1 MSSAFHRAKSSP
13 IQIHIHTHGHTH
25 LHTHKRP
32 LPPVNTLWH
41 RPRITNTHVQLQHDK
56 YAIFCPCQNTQPWH
70 WEHWKHWAPVWRYQ
84 VITGLLP
91 WARPRLKPEEL
102 SDLLWDRQI
111 FTAVSLWF
119 TCFNKKVVDP
129 HYVGLSGR
137 NTEVNKMLVFRKASM
152 VVNDYDD
159 INKTLQNDLHFGT
172 VVKMFFFS
180 FNFLLSQADTNMM
193 RNMRGNIGRKWQT
206 SFYSRL
212 INVDRYSAAL
222 IQSILGS
229 GILLILLLII
239 MATGQ
244 NVLVVCL

>member
-1 MSSAFHRAKSSP
+1 MIYILA
-13 IQIHIHTHGHTH
+13 
-25 LHTHKRP
+25 
-32 LPPVNTLWH
+32 
-41 RPRITNTHVQLQHDK
+41 QL
-56 YAIFCPCQNTQPWH
+56 
-70 WEHWKHWAPVWRYQ
+70 
-84 VITGLLP
+84 
-91 WARPRLKPEEL
+91 LK
-102 SDLLWDRQI
+102 
-111 FTAVSLWF
+111 
-119 TCFNKKVVDP
+119 C
-129 HYVGLSGR
+129 
-137 NTEVNKMLVFRKASM
+137 
-152 VVNDYDD
+152 
-159 INKTLQNDLHFGT
+159 
-172 VVKMFFFS
+172 FFS